1 MQFRVIVITD
11 PQTHKHTNREG
22 RLQYTVPQFSAQ
34 CNYDILLLNNCTI
47 TDAVYF
53 NCQCLFDITLQ
64 HMCPRVPFSTHCY
77 FCYMRM
83 TFQMLYLKLNSKLFA
98 DNTNLFS
105 Q

>member
-64 HMCPRVPFSTHCY
+64 HNVPQGSVLNPLLFL
-77 FCYMRM
+77 
-83 TFQMLYLKLNSKLFA
+83 LYANDISNVVPEAKLK
-98 DNTNLFS
+98 TICR
-105 Q
+105 